1 MTLHNAILLNAIL
14 DLGVILA
21 VTATM
26 LIPLTLDRRRK
37 QDAVVYA
44 FATPLPEDLAA

>member
-1 MTLHNAILLNAIL
+1 MTLDTAIILIAIL

-26 LIPLTLDRRRK
+26 LIPFTLDRRK
-37 QDAVVYA
+37 EQATVYA
-44 FATPLPEDLAA
+44 FAAPLPEELAA